1 MKNKVYKG
9 VKIIAFWAIVGVLIT
24 GTAKFLESKDSFE
37 KYTTFGQ
44 VSDQVDVLFF
54 GSSHMLNS
62 VNPSL
67 LYSEFGITSYNMA
80 QPGGVV
86 PESYAQLVNAL
97 DYSDPE
103 YVVVDVW
110 ALDRDY
116 HYVDEMTGTETE
128 ETLRNSVSL
137 LHNSM
142 DYWPLSI
149 NKIKT
154 VNELIKDNATKMEF
168 LCDFTLYHD
177 RWQNMAEDTSVDL
190 ENEYLG
196 SEVREEFVDPTQ
208 YSPDDMTQVIEGEP
222 ESLKYLYKII
232 DLCESRDI
240 KLVVTFMPMATIYDQ
255 DVQAVNT
262 VTQIAE
268 ERGFTFLN
276 LLDDTTVIDK
286 TVDMSDNTHVN
297 MLGMTKIS
305 RYIGQFLTDTGDLTN
320 HKGDSAYSKWDEIVS
335 EWSQTELKE
344 LMDEDELYAKLG
356 RVYNT
361 NASIVLYVKNS
372 SKIFNDEKAL
382 KIIKLLSGTS
392 VIDGAGNGNGP
403 YLMIRDTTN
412 SQVLEY
418 VGNTDET
425 GSSALIGDF
434 EYVSADDFGAV
445 YLGGDTENNMLDM
458 TDYYES
464 ELQLYIMGADGEV
477 LQAEYYNGTWSLI
490 EED

>member
-1 MKNKVYKG
+1 MKKKIFKG
-9 VKIIAFWAIVGVLIT
+9 VKIIAFWAIVAVLIT
-24 GTAKFLESKDSFE
+24 GTSKFLESKDSFE

-44 VSDQVDVLFF
+44 VADQVDVLFF
-54 GSSHMLNS
+54 GSSHMLNA

-67 LYSEFGITSYNMA
+67 LYSEFGITGYNMA

-97 DYSDPE
+97 DYANPK
-103 YVVVDVW
+103 YVVVDAW
-110 ALDRDY
+110 SLDRDY
-116 HYVDEMTGTETE
+116 HYIDEMTGTETE
-128 ETLRNSVSL
+128 ETLRNSISL
-137 LHNSM
+137 FHTSM

-154 VNELIKDNATKMEF
+154 VNELIKDNATKLEF
-168 LCDFTLYHD
+168 LWDFTIYHD
-177 RWQNMAEDTSVDL
+177 RWQEMSKDTNTDL

-196 SEVREEFVDPTQ
+196 SEVRVEFVDPTQ
-208 YSPDDMTQVIEGEP
+208 YAPDDMTQVIEGEP
-222 ESLKYLYKII
+222 ESVKYLNKII

-240 KLVVTFMPMATIYDQ
+240 KLIVTFMPMATIYDQ

-262 VTQIAE
+262 VTQLAE
-268 ERGFTFLN
+268 ERGFTFIN

-286 TVDMSDNTHVN
+286 TVDMSDDTHVN

-305 RYIGQFLTDTGDLTN
+305 RYIGQILAETGDLEN
-320 HKGDSAYSKWDEIVS
+320 HKGDSAYSQWDEIVS
-335 EWSQTELKE
+335 TWSQTELSE
-344 LMDEDELYAKLG
+344 LFDETELYAKLG

-361 NASIVLYVKNS
+361 NASIMLYVKDS

-392 VIDGAGNGNGP
+392 VIDGAGSGNGS
-403 YLMIRDTTN
+403 YLLIRDTTN
-412 SQVLEY
+412 SQVIEY
-418 VGNTDET
+418 TGNVDET
-425 GSSALIGDF
+425 GSSALLGDF

-445 YLGGDTENNMLDM
+445 YLGGDTENNMLNM

-464 ELQLYIMGADGEV
+464 ELQLYILGADGEV
-477 LQAEYYNGTWSLI
+477 LQAEYYDGTWSLI